1 MENRKTLTHVEIE
14 LRNLFMVAVSLAIF
28 ALCLVIVLIR
38 LYPSV
43 YIFGEVI
50 FVIVLL
56 FVLLL
61 MLFKQSE
68 QYNVR

>member
-1 MENRKTLTHVEIE
+1 MENRKSEIE
-14 LRNLFMVAVSLAIF
+14 LQKLFIVAVSLAIY
-28 ALCLVIVLIR
+28 ATSLVIVLIR

-43 YIFGEVI
+43 DIFGEVT

>member
-1 MENRKTLTHVEIE
+1 MENKKPLRRVQIE
-14 LRNLFMVAVSLAIF
+14 LRNLLIVAVSLAIC
-28 ALCLVIVLIR
+28 AMSLVIVLIR